1 MPGGWE
7 SPWSHL
13 WKMETYRLF
22 FLLFYCSILSI
33 LLYVLWTTLVH
44 SLDTKIQI
52 VEIFL
57 YSLWILTSKN
67 QLRRKKWFP
76 CQVCIQIRQ
85 GSHFCSS
92 YLPSHFPP
100 AWVISLP
107 AFSPCNPW
115 SPPTA
120 QWLACIAFFS
130 AVQKPNLRQCCCHY
144 FLSVL
149 YNQC

>member
-7 SPWSHL
+7 SPWSHCGR
-13 WKMETYRLF
+13 WKPIGYSSCSFIVLHCP
-22 FLLFYCSILSI
+22 YC
-33 LLYVLWTTLVH
+33 YVLWPTLVLN
-44 SLDTKIQI
+44 LDTKTQI

-107 AFSPCNPW
+107 AFSPCSPW

-120 QWLACIAFFS
+120 QCLACIAFFS

-149 YNQC
+149 YKQC